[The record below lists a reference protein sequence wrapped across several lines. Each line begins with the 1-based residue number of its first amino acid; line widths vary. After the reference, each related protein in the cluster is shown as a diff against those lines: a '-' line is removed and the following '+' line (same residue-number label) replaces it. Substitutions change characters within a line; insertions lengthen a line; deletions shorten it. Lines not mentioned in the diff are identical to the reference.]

1 MNILLLA
8 DLHSERAWY
17 RWVLAESPRFDLV
30 CIAGDLVDMFQP
42 FDSQIDFLREEWLPA
57 FIRCGKPLAICSGNH
72 DHAIV
77 PWLSM
82 ISHGNIIG
90 DGQNQLLTMPAGEKL
105 VITTCPYFWSFNDS
119 HPDILSFWRTGA
131 RLREQQN
138 AQWLVLNHEPPEQFS
153 PERVINKLGL
163 WIERFAPDYVS
174 SGHFHES
181 PAVLGRFC
189 KRVGATW
196 CFNSGCVGGTL
207 IPNYIIL
214 NTTEGTAEWK
224 AQTSTETEQTNV
236 AHLR

>member
-1 MNILLLA
+1 M
-8 DLHSERAWY
+8 
-17 RWVLAESPRFDLV
+17 
-30 CIAGDLVDMFQP
+30 
-42 FDSQIDFLREEWLPA
+42 
-57 FIRCGKPLAICSGNH
+57 
-72 DHAIV
+72 
-77 PWLSM
+77 
-82 ISHGNIIG
+82 
-90 DGQNQLLTMPAGEKL
+90 
-105 VITTCPYFWSFNDS
+105 ITTCPYFWSFNDS

-224 AQTSTETEQTNV
+224 AQTSTKTEQTKV